1 MTTKQAIRI
10 IFNHQKWRLGSDKV
24 KPTVPKKLT
33 EALDIALDVMSG
45 YVEKPTQEVKVVSS
59 NIVFI
64 YAKDEKIKVLIT
76 LDDHDYYKSKG
87 WIHTHTLDVCSWLEH
102 LCNIHQG
109 SRESEVESLKYK

>member
-1 MTTKQAIRI
+1 MTTKQAIRV

-33 EALDIALDVMSG
+33 EALDIALEIMSEHEEIPDQKQ
-45 YVEKPTQEVKVVSS
+45 VVVSS

-64 YAKDEKIKVLIT
+64 YAKDLQIKVLT
-76 LDDHDYYKSKG
+76 TSDDHGYYRSEG

-102 LCNIHQG
+102 LCNIYQG
-109 SRESEVESLKYK
+109 SREVEVESLKYK